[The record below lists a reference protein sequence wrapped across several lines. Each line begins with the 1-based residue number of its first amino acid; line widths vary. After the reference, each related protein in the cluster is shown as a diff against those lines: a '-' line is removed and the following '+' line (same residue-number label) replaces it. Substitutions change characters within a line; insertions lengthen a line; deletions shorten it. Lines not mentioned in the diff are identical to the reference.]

1 MQIQVYRDKVNWLR
15 VIRQLLKRQWQIYNM
30 DFDIRRLRNI
40 QRLIRKSFLSRCLIV
55 NYLVQSKYKQTK
67 FNKLVK
73 IHKQKLIYF
82 NSIIEL
88 NFDINLDEINRYPY
102 LIYIRTRLENI
113 LWLLSYLPIH
123 EKLGNDR
130 YLQNRLIDQNRQ
142 LINSIEY
149 SLNESSSDLIQLT
162 NLAISF
168 SPAIKYWLI
177 KFSFFEKK
185 YLIYWFSNYQL
196 FRYQNIIDQI
206 QLDEYSILSL
216 YNIVRAF
223 YRYCF
228 IFFYNSQILN
238 SNNIY
243 WIHFNHLITLNNFF
257 EFKNLTSNRYNLK
270 AQFFLFG
277 WCLQKRNLVIIK
289 SISDGN
295 IQAHQQEIVKFL
307 KNAGTYP
314 IDKVIILL
322 NSKIRIWKKYYLT
335 QKGHSQIIKK
345 LNTYLFHR
353 IWYFIKKRHKGKGV
367 RWLIYHY
374 FKNDKITMR
383 RWTFEYNQI
392 KLINYD

>member
-1 MQIQVYRDKVNWLR
+1 MN
-15 VIRQLLKRQWQIYNM
+15 
-30 DFDIRRLRNI
+30 FDIRKLRNI
-40 QRLIRKSFLSRCLIV
+40 QRLIRKSFLSRALIV
-55 NYLVQSKYKQTK
+55 NYLVQNKYKQTK
-67 FNKLVK
+67 FNRLVK

-88 NFDINLDEINRYPY
+88 NFDINLDEINRYSY

-113 LWLLSYLPIH
+113 LWLLAYLPIH
-123 EKLGNDR
+123 EKLGSDR

-142 LINSIEY
+142 LIDSIEY

-162 NLAISF
+162 SLAIPL

-177 KFSFFEKK
+177 RFGFFERK

-206 QLDEYSILSL
+206 QLNEYSILSL
-216 YNIVRAF
+216 YNILRAF

-228 IFFYNSQILN
+228 MFFYNSQTLN
-238 SNNIY
+238 SNNTY
-243 WIHFNHLITLNNFF
+243 WIHFNHLITLNDFF
-257 EFKNLTSNRYNLK
+257 EFKNLTTNRYNLK
-270 AQFFLFG
+270 AQFYLFG
-277 WCLQKRNLVIIK
+277 WYLQKRNLLIVR

-295 IQAHQQEIVKFL
+295 IQAHQREIVKFL

-314 IDKVIILL
+314 IDKVILLL
-322 NSKIRIWKKYYLT
+322 NSKISIWKKYYLT
-335 QKGHSQIIKK
+335 QKGQFQIIQK

-353 IWYFIKKRHKGKGV
+353 IWYFIKKRHRGKGV

-374 FKNDKITMR
+374 FKNNKISMR